1 MIGLQ
6 PHSQQE
12 IALIPPVLTSLLAL
26 ICTCLALKLRQCLQQ
41 TAQLTK
47 ELASANFRL
56 DLAQQSL
63 SILESELERKTFSVP
78 VKSAQSVKKTEE
90 KKILAHYS
98 ESSAASKEDE
108 IQNYLEDSG
117 AMIIQEDQV
126 GRWVNC
132 ERKLSILEQGLKEL
146 HHLLNSPRK
155 KRELPRAEIFKTA
168 VFLVDKMLESCS

>member
-6 PHSQQE
+6 PHSEQE
-12 IALIPPVLTSLLAL
+12 VAVIPAILISLLAL
-26 ICTCLALKLRQCLQQ
+26 ACTCLALKLRQCLQQ

-56 DLAQQSL
+56 DLAQQSV
-63 SILESELERKTFSVP
+63 SILESELERKTFNIP
-78 VKSAQSVKKTEE
+78 VKSAQPVKKTEE
-90 KKILAHYS
+90 KKIPAHYV
-98 ESSAASKEDE
+98 ESSKEDE

-126 GRWVNC
+126 GRWINC
-132 ERKLSILEQGLKEL
+132 ERKLSTLEQELKEL
-146 HHLLNSPRK
+146 QYLLNSPRK
-155 KRELPRAEIFKTA
+155 KRELPRAEIFKTT